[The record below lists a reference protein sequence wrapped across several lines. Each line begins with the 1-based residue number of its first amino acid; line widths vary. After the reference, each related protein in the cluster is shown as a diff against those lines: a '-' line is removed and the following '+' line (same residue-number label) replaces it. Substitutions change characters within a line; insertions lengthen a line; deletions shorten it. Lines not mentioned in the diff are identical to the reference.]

1 MNEMPEQ
8 PEMRTARDHAAA
20 EREDASSS
28 SPLRL
33 LARLL
38 LAVLLIAGAIAGWRY
53 MMATAPKHAPRPAK
67 EAVEPVRV
75 TTVKLQDVRPVWTLF
90 GQVVPARS
98 AQLRFPISGRVAWKA
113 EGLKEGGRVKAGQV
127 LARLDDLTQRAAVR
141 EAEAALD
148 EARARLDEM
157 RAQLELEEIAEKNAR
172 EQLDIALRDLQR
184 ARTLNRRGT
193 LSDAALD
200 ERRLAASQKRLTHAQ
215 RVSNVKALK
224 ARIAQQEAALQRLE
238 WALKRARKNLEDTVL
253 TAPFSGTAS
262 AVAFET
268 GQQVG
273 PADRL
278 LTVVSSEP
286 PEIRFALSERQY
298 GALRSAGEKLEGRRV
313 RVIWR
318 TTTGP
323 LEIAAT
329 VRRVAPEVAAGK
341 GVIHL
346 YAVPD
351 DPQKARWLKA
361 GTFVEVRLP
370 GPLERNA
377 ALLPEQAVYDGT
389 RVHAVVDG
397 RLKALPVRL
406 AGHAGGRAVV
416 TGLKGGERVIVNRI
430 ADPVE
435 GRKAKVLP

>member
-8 PEMRTARDHAAA
+8 PEVRTAREHAAG
-20 EREDASSS
+20 REDAPSS
-28 SPLRL
+28 SPLHL

-75 TTVKLQDVRPVWTLF
+75 MIVKLQDVRPVWTLF

-98 AQLRFPISGRVAWKA
+98 AQLRLPLSGRIAWKA
-113 EGLKEGGRVKAGQV
+113 EGLKEGRRVEAGQV
-127 LARLDDLTQRAAVR
+127 LARLDDLRQRAAVR
-141 EAEAALD
+141 EAEAALG
-148 EARARLDEM
+148 EARARLTEM
-157 RAQLELEEIAEKNAR
+157 RAQLELEEIAEKNAQ

-184 ARTLNRRGT
+184 ARTLNRRGA
-193 LSDAALD
+193 LSDAMLD
-200 ERRLAASQKRLTHAQ
+200 QRRLTASQKRLAHAQ

-298 GALRSAGEKLEGRRV
+298 GALRSAGEKLEGRKV
-313 RVIWR
+313 RVIWK

-329 VRRVAPEVAAGK
+329 VRRVAPEVTAGK

-370 GPLERNA
+370 GPLARNA

-389 RVHAVVDG
+389 RVYAVVDG
-397 RLKALPVRL
+397 RLKALPVHL
-406 AGHAGGRAVV
+406 AGHAGDRAVV
-416 TGLKGGERVIVNRI
+416 TGLKGGEQVIVNRM

>member
-1 MNEMPEQ
+1 MAVIMAALASLSATAGQ
-8 PEMRTARDHAAA
+8 PADRPTCAGLAAA
-20 EREDASSS
+20 GSAIVEQVIDGDTVM
-28 SPLRL
+28 LRGGRQV
-33 LARLL
+33 RL
-38 LAVLLIAGAIAGWRY
+38 VG
-53 MMATAPKHAPRPAK
+53 TQAPKLPLGRPGFAK
-67 EAVEPVRV
+67 WP
-75 TTVKLQDVRPVWTLF
+75 
-90 GQVVPARS
+90 
-98 AQLRFPISGRVAWKA
+98 
-113 EGLKEGGRVKAGQV
+113 
-127 LARLDDLTQRAAVR
+127 LA
-141 EAEAALD
+141 D

-157 RAQLELEEIAEKNAR
+157 RAQLELEEIAERNAR
-172 EQLDIALRDLQR
+172 EQLDIALRDLRR

-200 ERRLAASQKRLTHAQ
+200 ERRLAASQKRLAHAQ

-224 ARIAQQEAALQRLE
+224 ARIAQQEATLKRLE
-238 WALKRARKNLEDTVL
+238 WALKRARKNLGDTVL

-298 GALRSAGEKLEGRRV
+298 GALRSAGEKLEGRKV
-313 RVIWR
+313 RVIWK
-318 TTTGP
+318 TASGP

-329 VRRVAPEVAAGK
+329 GRRVAPEVAAGK
-341 GVIHL
+341 GVVHL

-351 DPQKARWLKA
+351 DPRKARWLKS
-361 GTFVEVRLP
+361 GTFVEVKLP
-370 GPLERNA
+370 GPLERDA
-377 ALLPEQAVYDGT
+377 ALLPEQAVYDGA
-389 RVHAVVDG
+389 RVYAVVEG
-397 RLKALPVRL
+397 RLRALPVRL
-406 AGHAGGRAVV
+406 VGHAGDRAVV
-416 TGLKGGERVIVNRI
+416 AGLGGGEKVVVNRM

>member
-8 PEMRTARDHAAA
+8 PDMRTAQQDAAA
-20 EREDASSS
+20 GEEVVPS
-28 SPLRL
+28 SPLRPF
-33 LARLL
+33 ARLL
-38 LAVLLIAGAIAGWRY
+38 LAVLLLAGAIAGWRY
-53 MMATAPKHAPRPAK
+53 MMATAPTHAPRPAK

-75 TTVKLQDVRPVWTLF
+75 TTVELRDVRPVWTLY

-98 AQLRFPISGRVAWKA
+98 AQLRFPLSGRVAWKA
-113 EGLKEGGRVKAGQV
+113 EGLKEGAPVEAGQV
-127 LARLDDLTQRAAVR
+127 LARLEDLPQRAAVR
-141 EAEAALD
+141 EAEATLD

-157 RAQLELEEIAEKNAR
+157 RAQLELEEIAERNAR
-172 EQLDIALRDLQR
+172 EQLDIALRDLRR

-200 ERRLAASQKRLTHAQ
+200 ERRLAASQKRLAHAQ

-224 ARIAQQEAALQRLE
+224 ARIAQQEATLKRLE
-238 WALKRARKNLEDTVL
+238 WALKRARKNLGDTVL

-298 GALRSAGEKLEGRRV
+298 GALRSAGEKLEGRKV

-318 TTTGP
+318 TASGP

-341 GVIHL
+341 GVVHL

-351 DPQKARWLKA
+351 DPRKARWLKS
-361 GTFVEVRLP
+361 GTFVEVKLP
-370 GPLERNA
+370 GPLERDA
-377 ALLPEQAVYDGT
+377 ALLPEQAVYDGA
-389 RVHAVVDG
+389 RVYAVVEG
-397 RLKALPVRL
+397 RLRALPVRL
-406 AGHAGGRAVV
+406 VGHAGDRAVV
-416 TGLKGGERVIVNRI
+416 AGLGGGEKVVVNRM

>member
-1 MNEMPEQ
+1 MNKMPEQ
-8 PEMRTARDHAAA
+8 AEMRTVEDGTAAKA
-20 EREDASSS
+20 EVVPPS
-28 SPLRL
+28 SPARVLV
-33 LARLL
+33 RLL
-38 LAVLLIAGAIAGWRY
+38 LAVLLLAVAVAGWRY
-53 MMATAPKHAPRPAK
+53 MMATAPTHAPRAAK

-75 TTVKLQDVRPVWTLF
+75 MTVKLRDVRPVWTLF

-98 AQLRFPISGRVAWKA
+98 AQLRFSLSGRIAWKA
-113 EGLKEGGRVKAGQV
+113 EGLKEGSRVVAGQV
-127 LARLDDLTQRAAVR
+127 LARLDDLPQRAAVQ
-141 EAEAALD
+141 EAKAALN

-157 RAQLELEEIAEKNAR
+157 RAQLELEEIAARNAR

-184 ARTLNRRGT
+184 ARMLNRRGA

-200 ERRLAASQKRLTHAQ
+200 QRRLTASQKRLAHAQ
-215 RVSNVKALK
+215 RASNVKALK
-224 ARIAQQEAALQRLE
+224 ARIAQQEATLRRLE
-238 WALKRARKNLEDTVL
+238 WALKRAERTLEDTVL

-286 PEIRFALSERQY
+286 PELRFALSERQY
-298 GALRSAGEKLEGRRV
+298 GALRRAGEKLEGRKV
-313 RVIWR
+313 RVIWK
-318 TTTGP
+318 TTSGP

-351 DPQKARWLKA
+351 DPQTARWLKA

-377 ALLPEQAVYDGT
+377 ALLPEQAVYDGA
-389 RVHAVVDG
+389 RVYAVVDG

-406 AGHAGGRAVV
+406 AGHAGRKAMV
-416 TGLKGGERVIVNRI
+416 TGLTGGEKVIVNRM
-430 ADPVE
+430 ADPAE